1 MRKCERGEVM
11 AKGGQFTTREGK
23 SLFVGMNLKFLEVM
37 DTRLVCSVVAQG
49 RHASMVGW
57 VGVKRGE

>member
-1 MRKCERGEVM
+1 ME
-11 AKGGQFTTREGK
+11 KGGQFTTQEGK
-23 SLFVGMNLKFLEVM
+23 RLFVGMNLKFLEVM